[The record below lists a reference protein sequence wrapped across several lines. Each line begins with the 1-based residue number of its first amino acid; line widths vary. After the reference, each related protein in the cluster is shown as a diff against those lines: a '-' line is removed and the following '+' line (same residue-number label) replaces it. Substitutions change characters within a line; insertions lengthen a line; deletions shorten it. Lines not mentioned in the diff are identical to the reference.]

1 MVLSSKITQLKNIF
15 NLFPYCGGRFRWLKN
30 QTELNKS
37 REKHTKLLH
46 PQCTGYFS
54 IKVKESEWYLRC
66 KCTAIYL
73 NAFNLSW
80 KLSLLAIQFTAIVLT
95 YPISA
100 PKQQG
105 FYNRMFPFKRA

>member
-73 NAFNLSW
+73 NAFNLS
-80 KLSLLAIQFTAIVLT
+80 
-95 YPISA
+95 
-100 PKQQG
+100 
-105 FYNRMFPFKRA
+105 